1 MLTTHDSPNRRPT
14 DRLHHILIVLATWFL
29 AAAISPAPLTA
40 DDWPQF
46 RGPNS
51 SGISTAM
58 APLPVKFSNN
68 ENVRWSAA
76 VGDGVGGA
84 AVVDGRVFVSGMTGP
99 EQVSLF
105 AFDAA
110 TGNKLWQRDWPT
122 GKLPEVHQTNS
133 HASSTPAADQ
143 QRVYFYF
150 SSLGL
155 LAVDAQNGRDVW
167 KRTLPTPFFVFKW
180 GAGMSPVLYGDLV
193 IFCQDDD
200 LNPAL
205 YAFDRATGREVWKD
219 DRLDMA
225 VNYSHPV
232 VNRVDGRDEIVVA
245 GTGLLVGYDPASGKR
260 RWHAKTLLRNIKT
273 TPVCRDG
280 VIYVSLQSSGIA
292 NQWLVA
298 VDQAD
303 TGNRDGKVDK
313 SEIRAYVGES
323 GVPEEFLRRTFDRGD
338 ANGDGQLEGP
348 ELDAAFLHP
357 DNFAG
362 VTFTTLGDSA
372 AEEYILAVRGGGQ
385 GDVSATHVVWKHRT
399 KHTDHVVSPLV
410 TDGRML
416 LIKSGGI
423 RTVFETKGGS
433 PLGGPKRVANATS
446 YFASPV
452 TGDGKIYLAGENGMV
467 VVLRDDAGYEE
478 LAVNDVGD
486 NVVATP
492 AIAHGALFI
501 RTRGKLLC
509 IADSA
514 AK

>member
-1 MLTTHDSPNRRPT
+1 M
-14 DRLHHILIVLATWFL
+14 
-29 AAAISPAPLTA
+29 
-40 DDWPQF
+40 
-46 RGPNS
+46 
-51 SGISTAM
+51 
-58 APLPVKFSNN
+58 
-68 ENVRWSAA
+68 
-76 VGDGVGGA
+76 
-84 AVVDGRVFVSGMTGP
+84 
-99 EQVSLF
+99 
-105 AFDAA
+105 
-110 TGNKLWQRDWPT
+110 
-122 GKLPEVHQTNS
+122 
-133 HASSTPAADQ
+133 
-143 QRVYFYF
+143 
-150 SSLGL
+150 
-155 LAVDAQNGRDVW
+155 
-167 KRTLPTPFFVFKW
+167 
-180 GAGMSPVLYGDLV
+180 
-193 IFCQDDD
+193 
-200 LNPAL
+200 
-205 YAFDRATGREVWKD
+205 
-219 DRLDMA
+219 
-225 VNYSHPV
+225 
-232 VNRVDGRDEIVVA
+232 
-245 GTGLLVGYDPASGKR
+245 
-260 RWHAKTLLRNIKT
+260 
-273 TPVCRDG
+273 
-280 VIYVSLQSSGIA
+280 
-292 NQWLVA
+292 
-298 VDQAD
+298 
-303 TGNRDGKVDK
+303 
-313 SEIRAYVGES
+313 
-323 GVPEEFLRRTFDRGD
+323 
-338 ANGDGQLEGP
+338 EGP

-486 NVVATP
+486 NIVATP
-492 AIAHGALFI
+492 AIAHGMLFI